1 MKQTLQI
8 ADKPTL
14 DKILNL
20 LTNGGGSGGGTS
32 PRDRHTAWLL
42 HYESMG
48 EYSFVYND
56 KDVLH
61 ELYNDYRLV
70 MNDTNI
76 NKEAFDYI
84 VSIGT
89 NVGEALSNIYGIEQ
103 VDLLKSLNTLNEV
116 KNNPT
121 AMSAVNNNAIASAL
135 INNN

>member
-1 MKQTLQI
+1 
-8 ADKPTL
+8 
-14 DKILNL
+14 
-20 LTNGGGSGGGTS
+20 
-32 PRDRHTAWLL
+32 
-42 HYESMG
+42 
-48 EYSFVYND
+48 
-56 KDVLH
+56 
-61 ELYNDYRLV
+61 
-70 MNDTNI
+70 MNKFYDTNI

>member
-14 DKILNL
+14 DKILSL

-89 NVGEALSNIYGIEQ
+89 NVGEALSNIYGIGE
-103 VDLLKSLNTLNEV
+103 VDLLKTLHTLNDV
-116 KNNPT
+116 KSNTT
-121 AMSAVNNNAIASAL
+121 AMDAISNNEIASKL
-135 INNN
+135 VNG